1 MASAD
6 QKRELIAKLTDHVA
20 ARFGGTGA
28 GAWAQAFAAY
38 DGNSDGAITSE
49 ELATLLE
56 DAGIGNFLTLSLWV
70 QGVLAELDKD
80 RTSTITLSEL
90 MLALNAAPSA
100 PVYAQAAEAVAR
112 PDYLYPLDY
121 TPAQAAPKAA
131 PKAARDVA
139 ARPPARPPGLGA
151 PALLAGFVLVALVL
165 SRR

>member
-6 QKRELIAKLTDHVA
+6 QKRELIAKLTAHVA

-38 DGNSDGAITSE
+38 DSNNDGAITSA
-49 ELATLLE
+49 ELATLLD
-56 DAGIGNFLTLSLWV
+56 DAGIGNFLTLPLWV
-70 QGVLAELDKD
+70 DGVLAELDKD

-90 MLALNAAPSA
+90 MAALKAAPSA

-121 TPAQAAPKAA
+121 TPAQAAPKGAPKAA
-131 PKAARDVA
+131 PKAAP
-139 ARPPARPPGLGA
+139 RPQSSDTGLVI
-151 PALLAGFVLVALVL
+151 AGLVIVALAL